1 MPKLFV
7 VGDYIIYFWTHESTE
22 PIHVHISR
30 GKPNGE
36 STKVWLT
43 SKGGCIVANNKS
55 RIPLHKLGYLL
66 RIIEAQYEDICHEW
80 KKLFGV
86 SRIKFYC

>member
-1 MPKLFV
+1 M
-7 VGDYIIYFWTHESTE
+7 
-22 PIHVHISR
+22 
-30 GKPNGE
+30 
-36 STKVWLT
+36 WLT
-43 SKGGCIVANNKS
+43 SKGGCMVANNKS

-66 RIIEAQYEDICHEW
+66 RIIEAQYEDICKEW

>member
-36 STKVWLT
+36 SV
-43 SKGGCIVANNKS
+43 N
-55 RIPLHKLGYLL
+55 
-66 RIIEAQYEDICHEW
+66 
-80 KKLFGV
+80 
-86 SRIKFYC
+86 